1 MQAVGMNYRAVRDIA
16 YNGVRAFNAGDLVH
30 EALVDGPHAWVT
42 LDDVEPVEGVRL
54 EVPALNASQSQWA
67 AYAVSTGAD
76 ADAAAGMTRA
86 QLIAKYGPAESSA
99 KGHGDGDQGQA
110 EQ

>member
-1 MQAVGMNYRAVRDIA
+1 VQ
-16 YNGVRAFNAGDLVH
+16 
-30 EALVDGPHAWVT
+30 

-86 QLIAKYGPAESSA
+86 QLIAKYGPDVTARAGS
-99 KGHGDGDQGQA
+99 DGNEG
-110 EQ
+110 

>member
-1 MQAVGMNYRAVRDIA
+1 MEAVGMNYRAKHDLA

-30 EALVDGPHAWVT
+30 ESLVEGPDAWLT
-42 LDDVEPVEGVRL
+42 LDDVEPVAGVRL
-54 EVPALNASQSQWA
+54 EVPALNASQSAWA

-86 QLIAKYGPAESSA
+86 QLIDQFAQRQQGGSS
-99 KGHGDGDQGQA
+99 DGDQSQA
-110 EQ
+110 D